1 MKRSHLVSLLKDMCL
16 IKSEPEL
23 PVLRL
28 SVPGSRVR
36 ELLHLSDQ
44 NIRANNEDRYL
55 TLAKWELWECV
66 YDIFPDVETK
76 LHYYTIDFP
85 APGKVDLLIYKED

>member
-1 MKRSHLVSLLKDMCL
+1 MKISHLGSLLKDRCE

-28 SVPGSRVR
+28 SVPGSRVL
-36 ELLHLSDQ
+36 ELLRLSDQ
-44 NIRANNEDRYL
+44 NIRANNEGRYL
-55 TLAKWELWECV
+55 TLAKWELWQCV
-66 YDIFPDVETK
+66 YDIFPDLETK
-76 LHYYTIDFP
+76 LYYYTIDFP